1 MFGRE
6 YLMMG
11 TKRTIRTHG
20 AYALLA
26 VLALGAAPLAQAAPV
41 QWVLQDVLFNDG
53 GTAFGSFVYDADTN
67 TFSSI
72 AITTTDGSALSGNF
86 YEFINFDPGLAD
98 ADSVLLAAAAD
109 PVFGTPAFNMNLATP
124 MTNAGGTIDLATAPP
139 PLAFES
145 TCLTNPC
152 TMFFSID
159 REIISGSISAVPLP
173 GALWLFAT
181 ALGFLGWWRR
191 PQAS

>member
-1 MFGRE
+1 MQR
-6 YLMMG
+6 
-11 TKRTIRTHG
+11 IRTNNRG
-20 AYALLA
+20 WRAPLAALL
-26 VLALGAAPLAQAAPV
+26 LCIAPLAQAAPI
-41 QWVLQDVLFNDG
+41 QWVLQDVLFSDG

-72 AITTTDGSALSGNF
+72 AITTTDGSALSGSF

-109 PVFGTPAFNMNLATP
+109 PMFGTPAFNMNLATP
-124 MTNAGGTIDLATAPP
+124 MTNAGGTIDLAVAPP

-152 TMFFSID
+152 TTFFSID
-159 REIISGSISAVPLP
+159 REIVSGSISAVPLP
-173 GALWLFAT
+173 GAVWLLMT
-181 ALGFLGWWRR
+181 ALGFLGVARR
-191 PQAS
+191 PQTA